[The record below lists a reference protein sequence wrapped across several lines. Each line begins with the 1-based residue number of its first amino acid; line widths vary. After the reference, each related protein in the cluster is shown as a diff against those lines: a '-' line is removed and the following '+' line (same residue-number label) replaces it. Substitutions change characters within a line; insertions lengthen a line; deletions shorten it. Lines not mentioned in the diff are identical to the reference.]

1 VTSPA
6 ASSVR
11 RRSGLASRITL
22 VTTLVAAV
30 AVLVAGLVSIGLLRG
45 ATDTEARSQLARQ
58 ADGYVLVVDKAVTR
72 ARFGQLVNV
81 LRRQQI
87 QLEAVNTSGAVC
99 RRNGLAI
106 PAALGKAL
114 AAGESVSAVATID
127 GTRRFIEGRPLSTD
141 QAGGATVAGCQ
152 PVGIVLF
159 QNAGQARTLAQPLRN
174 RLLIALGVGLLL
186 AAIAG
191 VLLAR
196 WLARPLV
203 HAAGA
208 ARALAGG
215 RRDVEVKPEGPA
227 EVAAVADA
235 LNALTAALARSEGR
249 QREFLLSISHELRT
263 PLTSVAGHAEALAD
277 GVITGD
283 ETQAAGAVMLSE
295 AQRLNR
301 LVSDLLDLARL
312 GAADFRIDLAPTDL
326 RALVLGAE
334 QVWRP
339 RCAAEGIELRL
350 EVPPEPLLIT
360 TDGGRVRQILDG
372 LAENALRVVPSGAPI
387 VFALT
392 PVPGGA
398 GPGGAV
404 PGGAVLG
411 GAGPGGA
418 VLQVRDGGPGLTP
431 DDFAVAFERSVLYD
445 RYRGIRRVG
454 TGLGLALVAGLAA
467 ALGGSA
473 SAGQAA
479 EGGAAFT
486 IFLPTSLPKLTT
498 VSPPR

>member
-1 VTSPA
+1 VA
-6 ASSVR
+6 R
-11 RRSGLASRITL
+11 RRSGLASRLAL

-30 AVLVAGLVSIGLLRG
+30 AVLVVGLVSIGLLRG
-45 ATDTEARSQLARQ
+45 ASDTEARQQLSRQ
-58 ADGYVLVVDKAVTR
+58 ADGYVAVIDRGEINRPQLTRLVTILR
-72 ARFGQLVNV
+72 GQD
-81 LRRQQI
+81 I
-87 QLEAVNTSGAVC
+87 ELEAVNAGGAVC
-99 RRNGLAI
+99 NQRGLQL
-106 PAALGKAL
+106 PQNLGSVMAR
-114 AAGESVSAVATID
+114 GGSVSAVAKVS
-127 GTRRFIEGRPLSTD
+127 GSRRFIEGRPLTHGDASNAVVRC
-141 QAGGATVAGCQ
+141 QA
-152 PVGIVLF
+152 VGIVLF
-159 QNAGQARTLAQPLRN
+159 QNAGQAKALAQPLRN
-174 RLLIALGVGLLL
+174 RLLIALGIGLLL

-196 WLARPLV
+196 WLARPLQ
-203 HAAGA
+203 HAASA

-215 RRDVEVKPEGPA
+215 RRDVAVKPEGPA

-235 LNALTAALARSEGR
+235 LNGLTAALARSEGR
-249 QREFLLSISHELRT
+249 QREFLLSVSHELRT
-263 PLTSVAGHAEALAD
+263 PLTAVIGHAEALAD

-283 ETQAAGAVMLSE
+283 DAQAAGTVMLSE
-295 AQRLNR
+295 AHRLNR

-339 RCAAEGIELRL
+339 RCEAEGIELQL
-350 EVPPEPLLIT
+350 ELPPGPLLIT

-387 VFALT
+387 VFAVSPASRAT
-392 PVPGGA
+392 SPGG
-398 GPGGAV
+398 V
-404 PGGAVLG
+404 T
-411 GAGPGGA
+411 
-418 VLQVRDGGPGLTP
+418 LQVRDGGPGLTE

-445 RYRGIRRVG
+445 RYRGIRQVG

-473 SAGQAA
+473 SAGRAP

-486 IFLPTSLPKLTT
+486 IHLPQQPL
-498 VSPPR
+498 R